1 MRRITIYK
9 IVLYT
14 LFIIGILYIAVYF
27 NEYNASIE
35 GFQSAM
41 SGCKIHSDGTQSIYL
56 CSTESDAINVLS
68 SPGYT
73 NAKVCYTNT
82 SNPNLVVTAYD
93 RSETYG
99 NNQSPEQVRTN
110 NASGNTT
117 FVCFD
122 NNGEPTFDEN
132 TQKYIEFDPILNED
146 TLPMLA
152 EQDAIA
158 NRTAFKSGYNSF
170 ISAHKNLSTLK
181 INASTMGYAH
191 TWQVRS
197 TMQSLSNQ
205 KCLGTIAPAYQN
217 ACAKMAT
224 SITTMDGIL
233 NDRSDK
239 SLFNMDTVLEN
250 SRTKIKNSVYNDFI
264 PGFFNSRVMSPGEI
278 ADYNLNK

>member
-1 MRRITIYK
+1 MRRITIHK

-35 GFQSAM
+35 GFQGAV
-41 SGCKIHSDGTQSIYL
+41 SGCKLHSDGTRTIYL
-56 CSTESDAINVLS
+56 CSTQTDAINVLT
-68 SPGYT
+68 SPSYT

-82 SNPNLVVTAYD
+82 SNPNLVVTGYN

-99 NNQSPEQVRTN
+99 DNQSPEQVRTN

-122 NNGEPTFDEN
+122 NNGEATFDEE
-132 TQKYIEFDPILNED
+132 TQKYIEFDSIMSDDP
-146 TLPMLA
+146 LPMLA

-158 NRTAFKSGYNSF
+158 NRTAFNSGYNSF
-170 ISAHKNLSTLK
+170 MLAHNNLSTLR

-205 KCLGTIAPAYQN
+205 RCSGTIAPAYQN

-224 SITTMDGIL
+224 SIATMDGIL
-233 NDRSDK
+233 NDRSDN
-239 SLFNMDTVLEN
+239 SLFNINAVLEN
-250 SRTKIKNSVYNDFI
+250 SRNKIKSSIYSDFI